1 MENREWTL
9 LLTFL
14 SNISTKYIHESDNKF
29 IVLFSSLNIFTSVPH
44 FPFSFTIKDVVFHAP
59 NRAHFC
65 YLSQDLLCHTT
76 NINNK
81 KTFLVLKLDITS
93 STEHAC
99 TFHLSL
105 NNQKHCLQQCCTSS
119 IWGYICYKTLHEFPN
134 QSNMDFLKIEFYE
147 QKPISF
153 IEYND
158 KTIWIL

>member
-14 SNISTKYIHESDNKF
+14 SNISTKYIHESDVKF
-29 IVLFSSLNIFTSVPH
+29 VVLFSSLNIFTSVPH

-81 KTFLVLKLDITS
+81 KLFSCWSLTS
-93 STEHAC
+93 LLA
-99 TFHLSL
+99 L
-105 NNQKHCLQQCCTSS
+105 NMLAHFICHWTIKNTASSNAALALFEVIYAIRHCMSFRINQ
-119 IWGYICYKTLHEFPN
+119 
-134 QSNMDFLKIEFYE
+134 
-147 QKPISF
+147 
-153 IEYND
+153 
-158 KTIWIL
+158 IWIF